1 MGMWPGWDLRSRS
14 VAMRLSGSRDP
25 TIFERP
31 NGSLVSS
38 FLDAKLRV
46 AVRLMAWLVVLWLL
60 WWLY

>member
-1 MGMWPGWDLRSRS
+1 MWPGWDLRSRS

-46 AVRLMAWLVVLWLL
+46 AVRLMAWLVVLWL
-60 WWLY
+60 Y